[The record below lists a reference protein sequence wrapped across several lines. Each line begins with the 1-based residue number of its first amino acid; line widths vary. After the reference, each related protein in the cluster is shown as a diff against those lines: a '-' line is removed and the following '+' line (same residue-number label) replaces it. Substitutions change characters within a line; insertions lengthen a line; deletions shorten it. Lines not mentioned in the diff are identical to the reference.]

1 MGKAPHNDIIETKFE
16 NSKEKIFFK
25 GSNGDNKKFRKQ
37 FLTVSQ
43 IAERIS
49 ISVTF
54 ASIHCK
60 FKY

>member
-37 FLTVSQ
+37 FLKKLDWKLAFHKLLKES
-43 IAERIS
+43 A
-49 ISVTF
+49 F
-54 ASIHCK
+54 P
-60 FKY
+60 